1 MIELILAVK
10 ILTVSN
16 SSIIKHCI
24 GEAQGCINYQENTIY
39 LNKTNRYMKDFVLYH
54 EIGHLLF
61 PTPPD
66 SLYPENKTKYSF
78 DFLEPRERI
87 ADDFAWYIYSQKHKK
102 QKEFYKEV
110 VNEENRNFIESNCKQ
125 DCVNTI
131 LNLKYK

>member
-16 SSIIKHCI
+16 SSIIKHCM

-61 PTPPD
+61 PAPPKD
-66 SLYPENKTKYSF
+66 LYPENTSEYNF
-78 DFLEPRERI
+78 DFLSPEENV
-87 ADDFAWYIYSQKHKK
+87 ADSFAWYIYSEKHKEE
-102 QKEFYKEV
+102 KEFYREV
-110 VNEENRNFIESNCKQ
+110 IPGAQREFLESNCNQ
-125 DCVNTI
+125 ECVQTV
-131 LNLKYK
+131 LKLKIK